1 MNLAERLVDKLAQ
14 ISDVNFDTE
23 CYMMPVTATRLAVNF
38 NSGHGHCDG
47 SQELKEVNGHETIT
61 PVTPPESYNK
71 YTHDHINI
79 KKDGWVRLGRNFTG
93 LFTIAVS
100 QGPYTYISRIKSYNC
115 DRENAIRVISVLY
128 DAGYIPEYQYN
139 P

>member
-14 ISDVNFDTE
+14 IPNANFDTE
-23 CYMMPVTATRLAVNF
+23 CYMMPVRPACLTVNF
-38 NSGHGHCDG
+38 SSGHGKCDG
-47 SQELKEVNGHETIT
+47 SQEVNGHGIIT

-100 QGPYTYISRIKSYNC
+100 QGPYTNVSRIKSYNC
-115 DRENAIRVISVLY
+115 DRENAIHVISVLY
-128 DAGYIPEYQYN
+128 EAGYVPEYQYN